1 MKIGIVFAQMLR
13 ERRRGLLLWS
23 LAVAALSLITA
34 ASYPTIKESDS
45 ALDELMESMPEGMTQ
60 MFGAAD
66 GITSPPG
73 YLNSQFYSNV
83 FPIILLIAGIAAAAW
98 AIAGSEREGTLE
110 SLLANPVHRSR
121 VAFERLAG
129 TTILVALLTAVA
141 TVLLIAFRSPFE
153 LAELSVSNLAAAG
166 VGSFLLAMLFTSITF
181 AVGAASGSK
190 GAAIAAGAGLAT
202 ATYVLF
208 GLSSLVDFF
217 HSVRWLSPWYWFLST
232 SPLSGGWTFT
242 ATVLPLLVIIPVVA
256 VGTYLF
262 TRRDLT

>member
-1 MKIGIVFAQMLR
+1 MKSGIVFAQMLR
-13 ERRRGLLLWS
+13 ERRRGILLWS
-23 LAVAALSLITA
+23 LAMATLSLVTA
-34 ASYPTIKESDS
+34 ASYPAIKESGS
-45 ALDELMESMPEGMTQ
+45 ALDELMESMPEGMMQ
-60 MFGAAD
+60 MLGAAD

-83 FPIILLIAGIAAAAW
+83 FPFVLLIAGIAAAAW

-121 VAFERLAG
+121 VALERLAA
-129 TTILVALLTAVA
+129 TTILVALLTALA
-141 TVLLIAFRSPFE
+141 TALLIAVRSPFE
-153 LAELSVSNLAAAG
+153 LSALSVSNLTAAG
-166 VGSFLLAMLFTSITF
+166 VGSFLLAMLFASITF

-190 GAAIAAGAGLAT
+190 GFALAAGAGLAT

-217 HSVRWLSPWYWFLST
+217 HSVRWASPWYWFLST
-232 SPLSGGWTFT
+232 SPLTGGWTFA
-242 ATVLPLLVIIPVVA
+242 ATLLPLLIIAPVVA
-256 VGTYLF
+256 IGTYLF